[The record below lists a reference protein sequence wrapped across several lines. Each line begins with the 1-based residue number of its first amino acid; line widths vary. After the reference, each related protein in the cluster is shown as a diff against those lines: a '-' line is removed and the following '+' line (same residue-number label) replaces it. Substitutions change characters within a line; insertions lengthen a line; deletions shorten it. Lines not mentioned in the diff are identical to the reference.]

1 MAVGGRDRRRTVGT
15 MPVDVRT
22 ISTSEA
28 PAWVESMLHGFQRH
42 LTEGETEVAVGG
54 LDLART
60 WGAFDGDRVVGTLR
74 SWACELTLPGGGLV
88 TTAALTNVTVT
99 TTHRRQGLLTGMLT
113 ADLAEAAE
121 RGEAAGILVA
131 SEYPIYGRFGYGPA
145 TEHVTLTVDTK
156 AARFGPRPPGSVH
169 VADLSELRKVGPA
182 LYEQFR
188 RQQPGSITRLDRWWD
203 RICRVVTWPAEDT
216 YKGYVLVGRSAGGE
230 PDGYVRYHIDSSWEG
245 RRPRSVLVVDELL
258 AVTAE
263 AYERLWRA
271 CCEVDWIVEVKAED
285 RRVDEVVPWMLADGR
300 AVQQSERADFMWV
313 RPLDVPALL
322 GARTYLAPGRV
333 VLDVHDPLGYAAG
346 RYVVEGGPDGATCA
360 RTTEAAELSLG
371 VDVLGALSL
380 GGVSPRVLAEA
391 GQLMVHDSGALATA
405 DTMFR
410 AAVTPWCS
418 TWF

>member
-1 MAVGGRDRRRTVGT
+1 
-15 MPVDVRT
+15 MPIDVRT
-22 ISTSEA
+22 INASEA

-99 TTHRRQGLLTGMLT
+99 TTHRRQGLLTRMLT
-113 ADLAEAAE
+113 ADLAAAAE
-121 RGEAAGILVA
+121 LGEAAGILVA

-145 TEHVTLTVDTK
+145 TEHVTLTIDTN
-156 AARFGPRPPGSVH
+156 AARFGDRPPGSVH
-169 VADLSELRKVGPA
+169 VGDLSELRKVGPA
-182 LYEQFR
+182 LYERFR

-203 RICRVVTWPAEDT
+203 RTCRVVTWPAEDP
-216 YKGYVLVGRSAGGE
+216 YKGFVLVGRSATGE
-230 PDGYVRYHIDSSWEG
+230 PDGYVRYHIDGRWEG
-245 RRPRSVLVVDELL
+245 RLPRSVLVVDELL
-258 AVTAE
+258 AVTPE

-271 CCEVDWIVEVKAED
+271 CCEVDWIVEVKADD
-285 RRVDEVVPWMLADGR
+285 RRVDEAAPWMLADGR
-300 AVQQSERADFMWV
+300 AVQQSDRADFMWV

-322 GARTYLAPGRV
+322 GARTYLTPGRL
-333 VLDVHDPLGYAAG
+333 VLDVHDPLGYATG

-360 RTTEAAELSLG
+360 RTTEAAGLSLG

-380 GGVSPRVLAEA
+380 GGVSARILAEA
-391 GQLMVHDSGALATA
+391 GHVAVHDPGALATA

-410 AAVTPWCS
+410 AVVTPWCS